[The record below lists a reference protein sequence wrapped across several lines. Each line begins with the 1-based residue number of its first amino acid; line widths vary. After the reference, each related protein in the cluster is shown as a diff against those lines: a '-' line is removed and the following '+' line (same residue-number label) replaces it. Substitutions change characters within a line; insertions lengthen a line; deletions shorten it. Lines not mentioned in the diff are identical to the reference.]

1 MNLNIPLSYKLN
13 INDLLIDYNINCNNN
28 IIIINNFKLYI
39 NRNKIIYKISSEIEL
54 DYLVDFLVNY
64 DNIVIKKFIIFL

>member
-13 INDLLIDYNINCNNN
+13 INDLLIDYNVNRNNN

-39 NRNKIIYKISSEIEL
+39 NK
-54 DYLVDFLVNY
+54 
-64 DNIVIKKFIIFL
+64 